1 VEEKEKETTSDTASY
16 DFVGCFR
23 DKQVRAIPQQAD
35 VHRDREKCKQ
45 KCLAIE
51 GVNYMGLQHDGC
63 FCGNNYARYGNTGG
77 NCDSNGVGGDWTNSV
92 YRINN
97 VFKVVEYEIGNGNND
112 GKTISFNEEQ
122 YSIVCPSEA
131 TKNNWVNDQ
140 SYGDIMPITVDNEN
154 NKITATRKCNGN
166 PCGWGMHLKILC
178 TVNPGFTKA
187 ETKTH
192 FAEYSDSDFDTLFN
206 AIATNGGYVTQE
218 DLDAEIEAEKESVT
232 QAAEQAAEEADLAEE
247 QIKDKAEEAEE
258 EIRDDANEQSIASQV
273 TDKIEDSE
281 EAADADSG
289 KGVGDTSPMRTEEAV
304 SDAEAEEMA
313 STHIAPEESG
323 ANADA
328 ASKSFENQDDN
339 CAQLLEEFAII
350 KEDILAIWKLPG
362 QHSAAQTGL
371 QNELAAK
378 HAELV
383 ECGKMDEDS
392 LDIEVSNLEQ
402 MRQQIANDLELPSA
416 AGNSLLQSNF
426 LEYYESHT
434 HQGLESHNGEEQS
447 AGNND
452 IDAPIVNDEY
462 QLDSDVEE
470 DIIDDIR
477 EVPHMAIDKA
487 KFKNS
492 KSTNFTKSD
501 VHISRSDESQELPT
515 LQQDPLNDHETD
527 LEVYDQ
533 MLMENHGLLV

>member
-1 VEEKEKETTSDTASY
+1 MSS
-16 DFVGCFR
+16 
-23 DKQVRAIPQQAD
+23 
-35 VHRDREKCKQ
+35 H
-45 KCLAIE
+45 L
-51 GVNYMGLQHDGC
+51 
-63 FCGNNYARYGNTGG
+63 
-77 NCDSNGVGGDWTNSV
+77 
-92 YRINN
+92 
-97 VFKVVEYEIGNGNND
+97 
-112 GKTISFNEEQ
+112 
-122 YSIVCPSEA
+122 YS
-131 TKNNWVNDQ
+131 
-140 SYGDIMPITVDNEN
+140 
-154 NKITATRKCNGN
+154 
-166 PCGWGMHLKILC
+166 
-178 TVNPGFTKA
+178 
-187 ETKTH
+187 
-192 FAEYSDSDFDTLFN
+192 
-206 AIATNGGYVTQE
+206 
-218 DLDAEIEAEKESVT
+218 
-232 QAAEQAAEEADLAEE
+232 
-247 QIKDKAEEAEE
+247 
-258 EIRDDANEQSIASQV
+258 
-273 TDKIEDSE
+273 
-281 EAADADSG
+281 
-289 KGVGDTSPMRTEEAV
+289 VGDTSPMRTEEAV

-402 MRQQIANDLELPSA
+402 MRQQIANDLELPPA

-515 LQQDPLNDHETD
+515 LQQDPLNEHETD